1 MYKYGNFMQKSQR
14 FICKLQHDNIWFI
27 HIRNSLK
34 QDIYSFIMS
43 ITFFFKV
50 TCFMRDCDVGQNN
63 PEDWINENKNVNH
76 ESHFQISV
84 ITIILKYICLL
95 DWFDTVLL
103 LETYQLIVVDKELIF
118 NSYSCHSIGV
128 RCLI

>member
-1 MYKYGNFMQKSQR
+1 
-14 FICKLQHDNIWFI
+14 
-27 HIRNSLK
+27 
-34 QDIYSFIMS
+34 
-43 ITFFFKV
+43 
-50 TCFMRDCDVGQNN
+50 MRDCDVGQNN

-84 ITIILKYICLL
+84 ITTVLKYICLL